1 MKDGYVNILRCD
13 SRRRVGARAGV
24 PPGRRDSQNM
34 AAKNR
39 KALIAPGEAMLS
51 ARVDRALHKTVARPH
66 CWFDEIKQNQAL
78 LEC

>member
-1 MKDGYVNILRCD
+1 
-13 SRRRVGARAGV
+13 
-24 PPGRRDSQNM
+24 M